1 VGGDVLSADGIEAV
15 GARHLRGQVLGLARQ
30 FDRIGRGLVL
40 HLMTQRGVTGEGV
53 DVAFLD
59 PVEAQTEQQ
68 IFADQG
74 G

>member
-1 VGGDVLSADGIEAV
+1 VRHLGGQPLGLQRQVGG
-15 GARHLRGQVLGLARQ
+15 
-30 FDRIGRGLVL
+30 IGRGLVAYL
-40 HLMTQRGVTGEGV
+40 LAQPRVTGERV